1 MLMEA
6 NQEHSNTFVPRMIR
20 WDEILSKDE
29 WRFEAITQPKYEL
42 ESSHIEQVIQHPTG
56 AVDLKFLRS
65 NSISDASSSKRMSF
79 SGPSSSKPPEERYKS
94 DKSDEELIEELDRK
108 IKGVDFNKTV
118 PKVIYQKGPFIHK
131 SSSAET
137 IDRLGT
143 LKEESNFEID
153 WKSLNAQWKHPDN
166 NIKRKWYVN
175 AYSLDQRKSFKNNWI
190 KDLKRLKCDIEF
202 FRWFELTGQIPNQK
216 ESLQMI
222 INKWYTKNKGTIEA
236 TIPPLDEIVIPVQ
249 TEVITAS
256 PFKRESIHL
265 DKEPINKDLNKIIV
279 QNNYTNNLLHVV
291 ANQLKDTNRLGIPTK
306 STVAPTI
313 ETHPTIKIPEFSKE
327 KFPQLKDKFDF
338 TNELLEEQLKT
349 KLSISKIH
357 TEQTSNSIDKTI
369 ELHKLQNQLTSL
381 NKAYEAIL
389 KDESIP
395 DREAKLIIIEKA
407 SNECS
412 DSINKIKPLVTLKT
426 ISANTPEM
434 FNLKKTSIYPTPGH
448 DGTGISEWNIDGL
461 AEGQIYKKLHEIGIA
476 VTAYKMK
483 NASDKNAAT
492 LVVSGFTGSLKNW
505 WDNYLSEDDKNQIL
519 NATTIATIIKTEN
532 NNQTTE
538 QVAKEDATTTL
549 IYCIA
554 KHFIGEPKLFQD
566 RSLELLNNLSCP
578 KLTDF
583 RWYKD
588 MFIEKVLVRED
599 CNKPFWKER
608 FISGLP
614 RLFAEKVRNKI
625 KNRFNGSITYDN
637 LTYGDLISF
646 INVTGLELC
655 TDLKLKSL
663 IKKDRLQSKAEL
675 GSFCQDFGYKTIAA
689 PSKRAS
695 KKNKHKSSDK
705 PRRRHKRKEK
715 KEGETSKKKRFKRKK
730 NYGDK
735 CWSCGKTGHRASD
748 CKVTKKK
755 RNKVNS
761 LELDENTKE
770 KLYAILEDND
780 NSSSSSSSS
789 PTDSYSDS
797 DNELINVAYDSDS
810 SSSIE
815 NNCSCTGAI
824 CVCSQNSL
832 RVISEDSKEVLFDII
847 EHIDDD
853 DLKKKYLIEL
863 KNIMVK
869 QKGNRPQIEP
879 FDMKKVMDRFS
890 VKTEEP
896 TTVQHLQTELKSVKE
911 ELKDIKLRLNKIEME
926 NITDKIL
933 SQVNKGKTINQEFL
947 NEEEDGNDSDNT
959 SKLNDSIIE
968 ESKDDSAALVKLT
981 KRQLS
986 FAFPEGQMSLFRKRM
1001 NLRLYLSLPVFELD
1015 PLILCLQAC

>member
-42 ESSHIEQVIQHPTG
+42 ERSHIEQVIQHPTG

-338 TNELLEEQLKT
+338 TNELLAEQLKT

-357 TEQTSNSIDKTI
+357 TEQTSDSIDKTI

-381 NKAYEAIL
+381 NKTYEAIL

-395 DREAKLIIIEKA
+395 DRESKLIIIEKA

-426 ISANTPEM
+426 ISANTPEVSRIM
-434 FNLKKTSIYPTPGH
+434 GNPRHPNKKNYYGRPTFPDVQFEEDIYLSYSSH

-461 AEGQIYKKLHEIGIA
+461 AESQIYKKLHEIGIA

-538 QVAKEDATTTL
+538 LVAKEDATATL
-549 IYCIA
+549 IYY
-554 KHFIGEPKLFQD
+554 
-566 RSLELLNNLSCP
+566 
-578 KLTDF
+578 F

-599 CNKPFWKER
+599 C
-608 FISGLP
+608 
-614 RLFAEKVRNKI
+614 
-625 KNRFNGSITYDN
+625 
-637 LTYGDLISF
+637 
-646 INVTGLELC
+646 LELC

-926 NITDKIL
+926 NITDKKYYPKYIREKRLIKNSSTKKKMVMIL
-933 SQVNKGKTINQEFL
+933 T
-947 NEEEDGNDSDNT
+947 T
-959 SKLNDSIIE
+959 
-968 ESKDDSAALVKLT
+968 
-981 KRQLS
+981 
-986 FAFPEGQMSLFRKRM
+986 
-1001 NLRLYLSLPVFELD
+1001 
-1015 PLILCLQAC
+1015 LQN

>member
-1 MLMEA
+1 MLLPVKECP
-6 NQEHSNTFVPRMIR
+6 S
-20 WDEILSKDE
+20 
-29 WRFEAITQPKYEL
+29 
-42 ESSHIEQVIQHPTG
+42 
-56 AVDLKFLRS
+56 VDLLLLNPRK
-65 NSISDASSSKRMSF
+65 
-79 SGPSSSKPPEERYKS
+79 ERYKS

-338 TNELLEEQLKT
+338 TNELLAEQLKT

-357 TEQTSNSIDKTI
+357 TEQTSNNIDKTI

-381 NKAYEAIL
+381 NKTYEAIL

-395 DREAKLIIIEKA
+395 DRESKLKIIEKA

-426 ISANTPEM
+426 ISANTPEVSRIM
-434 FNLKKTSIYPTPGH
+434 GNPRHPNKKNYYGRPTFPDVQFEEDIYLSYFSH

-461 AEGQIYKKLHEIGIA
+461 AEGQIYKK
-476 VTAYKMK
+476 TPR
-483 NASDKNAAT
+483 NRN
-492 LVVSGFTGSLKNW
+492 
-505 WDNYLSEDDKNQIL
+505 
-519 NATTIATIIKTEN
+519 
-532 NNQTTE
+532 
-538 QVAKEDATTTL
+538 
-549 IYCIA
+549 C
-554 KHFIGEPKLFQD
+554 
-566 RSLELLNNLSCP
+566 
-578 KLTDF
+578 DF

-614 RLFAEKVRNKI
+614 RLVCRK
-625 KNRFNGSITYDN
+625 
-637 LTYGDLISF
+637 
-646 INVTGLELC
+646 GLELC

-689 PSKRAS
+689 PSKRVS

-735 CWSCGKTGHRASD
+735 CWSC
-748 CKVTKKK
+748 
-755 RNKVNS
+755 
-761 LELDENTKE
+761 
-770 KLYAILEDND
+770 
-780 NSSSSSSSS
+780 
-789 PTDSYSDS
+789 YSDS

-832 RVISEDSKEVLFDII
+832 RVISEDSIEVLFDII
-847 EHIDDD
+847 EHIDDN

-981 KRQLS
+981 KVKAKSYHLPITLKVQDMTFNKLALLDSEIGDLLQKKIIRPS
-986 FAFPEGQMSLFRKRM
+986 KSPWSCAAFYVNNNAEKERGAPRGQTENRPSLFTYVFPSLSVKVPRSAVFNVLNKM
-1001 NLRLYLSLPVFELD
+1001 GEDDEDDELLSLSATVSTKKKMKRYWSEKTVINLSGKKDSLVDYPGCLELCTD
-1015 PLILCLQAC
+1015 LKLKSLIKKDRLQSKAELGSFCQDFGYKTIAAPSKRVSKKNKHKSSDKPRRRHKRKEKKEGETSKKKRFKRKKNYTTQN